1 MTKTLV
7 TVKRSDL
14 PEASAFDDEKT
25 YRIFSVEFRGND
37 FKSRILYYFN
47 LKFSKYLNLKFYFS
61 KFVNLKFNF
70 SKFVN
75 LKFKF
80 SNYFI

>member
-1 MTKTLV
+1 MTKKLV
-7 TVKRSDL
+7 RVERSDL
-14 PEASAFDDEKT
+14 PEASAFHDEKT
-25 YRIFSVEFRGND
+25 YRIFSVEFRGDD

-47 LKFSKYLNLKFYFS
+47 IIFVI